1 MKKVFVM
8 GLLMILSSL
17 IISSCKNESDAALKT
32 ENKAKNQS
40 SISSTGSSSI
50 SDEHRTDSSYTV
62 TSKISEVL
70 SDPVFG
76 DYGKLIF
83 PVDDSYYSG
92 NTLGELRLTWYTNI
106 DPNKTVEIVNYIK
119 NHAEAGDVVFYDIYT
134 DEEKI
139 ADPKKE
145 DTGLFFSKEI
155 REKDL
160 PYVTPAA
167 ASRMSEQCRT
177 ASLTLWNY
185 QKRVITL
192 SL

>member
-1 MKKVFVM
+1 MV
-8 GLLMILSSL
+8 
-17 IISSCKNESDAALKT
+17 
-32 ENKAKNQS
+32 
-40 SISSTGSSSI
+40 
-50 SDEHRTDSSYTV
+50 
-62 TSKISEVL
+62 
-70 SDPVFG
+70 
-76 DYGKLIF
+76 
-83 PVDDSYYSG
+83 YY
-92 NTLGELRLTWYTNI
+92 I
-106 DPNKTVEIVNYIK
+106 DPDKTVEIVNYIK
-119 NHAEAGDVVFYDIYT
+119 NHAEAGEGVFYDIYT

-145 DTGLFFSKEI
+145 DTGLFFFKGNPGEN
-155 REKDL
+155 L